1 MPPTALVLAPLLL
14 AAVLAVAAA
23 GKLRAPARSADALV
37 ALDVPRW
44 LRDPRLVKAHPWA
57 ELALAVG
64 LVLTTGWL
72 GTAVAVAAALLF
84 AGYLVLI
91 ARAAA
96 QPEPVDCDCFGAL
109 GAGPVTRLTVVR
121 NVWYLVVAGLAIWA
135 HVAGVGPASAMV
147 GLGAA
152 GWWWVAGAAAAA
164 VTVGVTM
171 HGQGSARLEADPA
184 EDEDDADDYIRV
196 RTPAVPVSL
205 PDGGTRTLRDL
216 SRERAQLI
224 LLVSET
230 CGFCEVVAKQVPAWR
245 KELELIDLRLLVPTE
260 PGKTTMTEALNDP
273 MTLHDPAQLV
283 RETFSVRGMP
293 SAVLLGIDGLV
304 AGGPVSGTVAIE
316 EFVQEIRNQ
325 LDEVH
330 EED

>member
-1 MPPTALVLAPLLL
+1 MPPTALVLAPVLL
-14 AAVLAVAAA
+14 AAVLVVAAA
-23 GKLRAPARSADALV
+23 GKLRAPAHSADALV

-44 LRDPRLVKAHPWA
+44 LRAPRLVKAHPWA
-57 ELALAVG
+57 ELALAVA
-64 LVLTTGWL
+64 LVLATGWL

-91 ARAAA
+91 ARAAT

-109 GAGPVTRLTVVR
+109 GAGPVTRRTVVR

-135 HVAGVGPASAMV
+135 HAGGVGPASAVV
-147 GLGAA
+147 GLDAA
-152 GWWWVAGAAAAA
+152 GWWWFAGAAAAA
-164 VTVGVTM
+164 VTVAVTM
-171 HGQGSARLEADPA
+171 HGQGSARPDAEAAGDE
-184 EDEDDADDYIRV
+184 EDVADYIRV

-205 PDGGTRTLRDL
+205 PDGGTRTLREL